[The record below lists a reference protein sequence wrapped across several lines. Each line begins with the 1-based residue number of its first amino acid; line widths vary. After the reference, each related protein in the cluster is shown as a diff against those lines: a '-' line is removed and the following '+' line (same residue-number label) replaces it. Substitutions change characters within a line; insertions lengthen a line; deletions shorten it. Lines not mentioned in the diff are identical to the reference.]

1 MKKVLSVV
9 IILIVIMLG
18 SYIFTL
24 QSDDT
29 KENNTTNNEIVE
41 TNKIN
46 ETSTNE
52 VVNEIINEP
61 KNEVVENEV
70 ENTVSSETLEESPKT
85 SKEKAIDIVKKDWG
99 KDSSVNF
106 SVQGMDGNGNY
117 IVVVSNSDTQVLAF
131 YSVNAADETFIKRE
145 MN

>member
-9 IILIVIMLG
+9 IILMVIMLG

-24 QSDDT
+24 QNNDT
-29 KENNTTNNEIVE
+29 KENNITNNEIVE
-41 TNKIN
+41 NNKVN

-52 VVNEIINEP
+52 VVNEITNENI
-61 KNEVVENEV
+61 NEVVENKI
-70 ENTVSSETLEESPKT
+70 ENTISSETLEESPKT
-85 SKEKAIDIVKKDWG
+85 AKEKAIDIVKKDWG

-117 IVVVSNSDTQVLAF
+117 IVVVSDSNTVTLAF
-131 YSVNAADETFIKRE
+131 YSVNVSNETFTKRE